1 MIVHWSNKWS
11 LGLLNNNNVM
21 FFSIFKRNFFNRKI
35 ERKFNNNIDCFDRLK
50 AYYQTKNNKKLIF
63 KNKQIQ
69 NIKEYIINL
78 KETKLTYNEWKIF
91 IRNGILSSCFLS
103 NIFYI
108 FKKRKSTKSF
118 NEWFKFFKYSFSISL
133 FLNYIL
139 QTTLKKEY
147 EDELQEINNI

>member
-35 ERKFNNNIDCFDRLK
+35 ERKLNINIDCFDRLK

-108 FKKRKSTKSF
+108 FKKRKSTKLF
-118 NEWFKFFKYSFSISL
+118 NE
-133 FLNYIL
+133 
-139 QTTLKKEY
+139 
-147 EDELQEINNI
+147 